1 MNNTLAPLK
10 TASNPN
16 GAATTSSSSSTDLNR
31 QAKLDAI
38 HPGKHEDEAPK
49 HETQAPPPKTEA
61 RPPAVKADEQPSA
74 PKADPQPQHKVEEH
88 HENKHEQSRNKDV
101 LKGKPIIF
109 VGGGPGTEQAN
120 EIVNQQFVSLFQA
133 VAKEHNARK

>member
-1 MNNTLAPLK
+1 MNNTLTPLK

-16 GAATTSSSSSTDLNR
+16 VAAPTSSSPHADLNR
-31 QAKLDAI
+31 QTKLDAI
-38 HPGKHEDEAPK
+38 QPGKHEEAPK
-49 HETQAPPPKTEA
+49 HETRAPPSKTEE

-109 VGGGPGTEQAN
+109 VGGGPGTKQAN
-120 EIVNQQFVSLFQA
+120 EIINQ
-133 VAKEHNARK
+133 